1 MRRMNRGSKKYING
15 IIIFLFL
22 NILGSFVFA
31 QSPDLYSYQTIIR
44 NSNNELVANA
54 IISVRISILSGTAAD
69 FLWYEEEH
77 KVKTNLNGLAY
88 ILIGKGTILKGI
100 MSGIDWSKGPFYIKS
115 ETDPTGGKNYTLVV
129 VSQILSVPYAIFAKT
144 ADKLTGPITELDPQF
159 NASIAK
165 GISAADTAL
174 WNTESDPVFLKSI
187 SKGITESDIA
197 FWNNKLSSFGETD
210 PSFNS
215 SISKGITAVDTAYWN
230 NKLNSFTETD
240 PTFNA
245 SVAKG
250 ITANDTAIWNSILYL
265 TDTILLSGRITGKL
279 NIQDTASMLSNYR
292 RAIDSKV
299 NVSDTASMLSPY
311 FSDVDTILLN
321 LQDRFSTKVNISDTL
336 NMLAN

>member
-1 MRRMNRGSKKYING
+1 M
-15 IIIFLFL
+15 IFKCFL
-22 NILGSFVFA
+22 L
-31 QSPDLYSYQTIIR
+31 L
-44 NSNNELVANA
+44 
-54 IISVRISILSGTAAD
+54 
-69 FLWYEEEH
+69 
-77 KVKTNLNGLAY
+77 
-88 ILIGKGTILKGI
+88 
-100 MSGIDWSKGPFYIKS
+100 
-115 ETDPTGGKNYTLVV
+115 NYTYIQVLACTDYE
-129 VSQILSVPYAIFAKT
+129 QC
-144 ADKLTGPITELDPQF
+144 G
-159 NASIAK
+159 
-165 GISAADTAL
+165 
-174 WNTESDPVFLKSI
+174 VF
-187 SKGITESDIA
+187 A

-321 LQDRFSTKVNISDTL
+321 LQDRLSTKVNISDTL
-336 NMLAN
+336 NIK